1 MIEAE
6 LKAAVHDPAA
16 VMAALDK
23 WATGVA
29 EVYHDTYYDR
39 PDGSLT
45 ASDYEL
51 RVRTVHGPDSTRSVL
66 TFKEPTVDEASG
78 SKPEYETAVEEPGS
92 LHATLRGLGHVVH
105 IEYEKHCRNYRFTA
119 AGREMLATLVRVPE
133 VDGNGVWIE
142 LETQAERSD
151 LDAALADVRSVL
163 GELGI
168 GDGDLTTEKY
178 TDSVRAARA

>member
-6 LKAAVHDPAA
+6 LKAVVHDPAA

-23 WATGVA
+23 RATGVA

-45 ASDYEL
+45 VGDREL
-51 RVRTVHGPDSTRSVL
+51 RVRTVHGPDDTRSLL
-66 TFKEPTVDEASG
+66 TYKEPRVDPSG
-78 SKPEYETAVEEPGS
+78 SKPEYETRVDEPGAVHS
-92 LHATLRGLGHVVH
+92 MLRGLGHVVH
-105 IEYEKHCRNYRFTA
+105 IEFEKHCRNYRFTA

-133 VDGNGVWIE
+133 IGGTFIE
-142 LETQAERSD
+142 LETQAEQSD
-151 LDAALADVRSVL
+151 LDAALADVRTAL

-168 GDGDLTTEKY
+168 GDDDLTTEAY
-178 TDSVRAARA
+178 TDAVAARRLG

>member
-6 LKAAVHDPAA
+6 LKAVVHDPAS

-23 WATGVA
+23 RGDGMA

-45 ASDYEL
+45 AGDYEL
-51 RVRTVHGPDSTRSVL
+51 RVRTVHGPDSTRSLL
-66 TFKEPTVDEASG
+66 TYKEPVVDEASG
-78 SKPEYETAVEEPGS
+78 SKPEYETTVEEPAAV
-92 LHATLRGLGHVVH
+92 HTMLRGLGHVVH
-105 IEYEKHCRNYRFTA
+105 IEFEKHCRNYEFEAR
-119 AGREMLATLVRVPE
+119 GRRMLATLVRVPE
-133 VDGNGVWIE
+133 VDGDGVWIE

-151 LDAALADVRSVL
+151 LDAALADVRAVL

-168 GDGDLTTEKY
+168 GEDDLTTEAY
-178 TDSVRAARA
+178 TDAVAAARG